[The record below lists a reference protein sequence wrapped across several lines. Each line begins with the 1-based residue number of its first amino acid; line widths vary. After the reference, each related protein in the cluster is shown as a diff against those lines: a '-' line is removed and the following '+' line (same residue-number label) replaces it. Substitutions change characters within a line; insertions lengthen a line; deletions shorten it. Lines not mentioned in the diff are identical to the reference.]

1 MINVFLPETHAT
13 YHEPQMQGRMQKNA
27 EKQPES
33 TLILHSFIL
42 SYTLS
47 YTRNSLYLL
56 EVLATGVG
64 NVGDFQKLFL
74 AHFRG
79 NVADNLH
86 ADWPL

>member
-1 MINVFLPETHAT
+1 
-13 YHEPQMQGRMQKNA
+13 MQ

-33 TLILHSFIL
+33 TPILQSFTL

-56 EVLATGVG
+56 EVLAAGVG

-74 AHFRG
+74 KRETVVGLEDGKHRTSSG
-79 NVADNLH
+79 KSTDV
-86 ADWPL
+86 

>member
-1 MINVFLPETHAT
+1 MLRTTNRKCREGCRK
-13 YHEPQMQGRMQKNA
+13 MQ

-33 TLILHSFIL
+33 TPILQ

-56 EVLATGVG
+56 KVLATGVG

-74 AHFRG
+74 KRETVVGPEDGKHRTSSG
-79 NVADNLH
+79 KSTDV
-86 ADWPL
+86 

>member
-1 MINVFLPETHAT
+1 
-13 YHEPQMQGRMQKNA
+13 MQ

-33 TLILHSFIL
+33 TPILQSFTL

-56 EVLATGVG
+56 EVLAAGVG

-74 AHFRG
+74 KRETVVGPEDGKHRTSSG
-79 NVADNLH
+79 KSTDV
-86 ADWPL
+86 

>member
-1 MINVFLPETHAT
+1 M
-13 YHEPQMQGRMQKNA
+13 
-27 EKQPES
+27 
-33 TLILHSFIL
+33 
-42 SYTLS
+42 
-47 YTRNSLYLL
+47 
-56 EVLATGVG
+56 GVG